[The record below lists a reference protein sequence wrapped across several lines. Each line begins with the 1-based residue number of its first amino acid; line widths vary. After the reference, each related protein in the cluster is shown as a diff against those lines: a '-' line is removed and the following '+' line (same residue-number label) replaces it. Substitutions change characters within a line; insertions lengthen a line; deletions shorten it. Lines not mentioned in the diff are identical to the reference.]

1 MKVFGLFTLAA
12 AAAIGASMGAL
23 MLLFRGAGD
32 RRVLALTALVVFA
45 VHLAVFAVARGLKAR
60 HVWLAWGVGSVLRL
74 GTLVVWAVLVV
85 KVLAVPMVPALIG
98 CATFLFLPTLI
109 EPLLL
114 LK

>member
-23 MLLFRGAGD
+23 MLLFRSPGD
-32 RRVLALTALVVFA
+32 RQALALTALVVFA
-45 VHLAVFAVARGLKAR
+45 VHLVEFAVARGLKAR

-85 KVLAVPMVPALIG
+85 KVLVLPVAPALIG